1 MGAFDYKA
9 VDPSGK
15 EIKGVLEGE
24 TARQVRQL
32 LRDQQLLPIAV
43 TEVAEKETARQF
55 NISFRRGLSPG
66 DLALITRQIATLVQ
80 SSMPLEQALLAV
92 GEQNEIPRV
101 KSIVLGVRARVM
113 EGYTFA
119 DGLASFPKAF
129 PELYRATVAA
139 GEQSGHLDAVLER
152 LADYTESRQELRQ
165 KILNAMIYPIVLT
178 VLAIAI
184 VSGML
189 VYVVPKVI
197 GVFANTDRELPM
209 LTSFL
214 IRLSEFLQS
223 FGILVVVVL
232 IAVAIGT
239 WILLQQQGPR
249 EQFDRFLL
257 RMPLFGRLVR
267 GFNTAR
273 FTRTFSILMG
283 SGVPIIESLHIS
295 AQVVTNMSMKSAVD
309 DAALRIREGESIG
322 TSLGDS
328 GHFPPLC
335 IHLISSGEASGQL
348 ETMLSR
354 AASNQERE
362 MDGLI
367 GTLLNIL
374 EPALIIGM
382 GAMVLLI
389 VLAILLPIFQ
399 LNELVGCLRPPR

>member
-32 LRDQQLLPIAV
+32 LRDQQLLPVAV
-43 TEVAEKETARQF
+43 TEVAEKEASRQF
-55 NISFRRGLSPG
+55 NVSFRRGLSPS

-101 KSIVLGVRARVM
+101 KSIVLGVRGRVM

-119 DGLASFPKAF
+119 DGLADFPKAF

-232 IAVAIGT
+232 IALAIGT

-249 EQFDRFLL
+249 DRFDRLLL

-295 AQVVTNMSMKSAVD
+295 AQVVTNMCMKSAVD

-399 LNELVGCLRPPR
+399 LNELVG

>member
-232 IAVAIGT
+232 IAVAIGI

-399 LNELVGCLRPPR
+399 LNELVG